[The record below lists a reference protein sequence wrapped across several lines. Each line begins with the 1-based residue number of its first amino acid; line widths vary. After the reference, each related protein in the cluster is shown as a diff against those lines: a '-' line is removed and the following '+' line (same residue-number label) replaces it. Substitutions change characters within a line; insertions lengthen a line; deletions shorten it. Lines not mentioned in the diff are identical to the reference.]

1 MRTLLTFLVAVMTL
15 PVFAQMNVIT
25 IDAYVLDGT
34 TQRPI
39 EFVNINVIDRDLGT
53 ITTADG
59 KFRLE
64 IIEDQVGPED
74 EIKLAALGYAPKTMT
89 MERLYNLME
98 NNNVLYLNPY
108 NEAISQETITTS
120 DRGSRVKGVN
130 GVVMAE
136 GQPIQGATVR
146 VKDSYK
152 QVKTDADGK
161 FEIDAL
167 SGDVLQ
173 IEYLTTLPKEVS
185 AQKDMN
191 IALAVDGEL
200 LEMVT
205 LKSEKREF
213 LSDRNIETAYG
224 KKKFDRLGYRAAQ
237 ITADEISAGA
247 LTFEQALLRLPT
259 VGVVNPTSINLSNGR
274 AIVID
279 DIIYGP
285 DQVGPTGINGLL
297 DMNNV
302 YSITV
307 IPGIVGSV
315 RYGTLGRNG
324 VIIVRTKTYAAAQG
338 DYKPEAQE
346 QTALVTGNNYNEGLV
361 MLQDLPKSDYI
372 ARLNQANSFE
382 AAKSLYNQQRSLA
395 NSNSYGIDFFVEA
408 SEYFEKWDMDFAA
421 EVAREILNIAPKNA
435 KALKT
440 LAYRLEDMGDLEGA
454 KAVYQRLA
462 LLNPNDAQSF
472 RDLAYIYKETGEYT
486 KSFALYKRIL
496 ANQTEGVDFSGLQG
510 VAEAELRQLLANH
523 KDKVYYKDLPNSL
536 LQTDYKRDIRIVFE
550 WNDPSAEF
558 DLQFV
563 DPSRKFF
570 TYKHTRFDNLEK
582 MEEEYTN
589 GYSIEQFEIDDS
601 IRGNWLINVESLS
614 NDSSINPVYL
624 KYTIYTNFGKS
635 NETKETGVVNLSDLN
650 QKVTVK
656 QLRY

>member
-1 MRTLLTFLVAVMTL
+1 MKTVLSFLLAILTL
-15 PVFAQMNVIT
+15 PAVAQMNVVT
-25 IDAYVLDGT
+25 IDAYVLDGS

-39 EFVNINVIDRDLGT
+39 EFVNINVLDRDLGT
-53 ITTADG
+53 VTTADG

-64 IIEDQVGPED
+64 IIEDQVGPQD
-74 EIKLAALGYAPKTMT
+74 QIKLVALGYAPKTMS

-98 NNNVLYLNPY
+98 KNNVLYLNPY
-108 NEAISQETITTS
+108 NEVISQETIKATNQ
-120 DRGSRVKGVN
+120 GSRAKGVAGVVLAEGVPVQGATIRVKG
-130 GVVMAE
+130 
-136 GQPIQGATVR
+136 
-146 VKDSYK
+146 SYK

-161 FEIDAL
+161 FQIDAL

-173 IEYLTTLPKEVS
+173 VDYLTTLPKEVS
-185 AQKDMN
+185 AQSSMN
-191 IALAVDGEL
+191 IDLTVDGQL
-200 LEMVT
+200 LEQVT

-237 ITADEISAGA
+237 ITADEISEGA

-279 DIIYGP
+279 DMVYGP
-285 DQVGPTGINGLL
+285 DQIGPLGVNGLV
-297 DMNNV
+297 DINNV

-324 VIIVRTKTYAAAQG
+324 VIIIRTKTYASAQG
-338 DYKPEAQE
+338 DYKPGEKE
-346 QTALVTGNNYNEGLV
+346 ETALVTGNNYNQSLV
-361 MLQDLPKSDYI
+361 MLEDLPVSDYV
-372 ARLNQANSFE
+372 ARLRQANSFE
-382 AAKSLYNQQRSLA
+382 AAKSIYNQQRSLA
-395 NSNSYGIDFFVEA
+395 SGSAYGIDFFVEA
-408 SEYFEKWDMDFAA
+408 SEYFEKWNMEYAA
-421 EVAREILNIAPKNA
+421 QVAQEILNIAPKND

-454 KAVYQRLA
+454 KAAYQRLA

-496 ANQTEGVDFSGLQG
+496 ANQTPGVDFSGIQG
-510 VAEAELRQLLANH
+510 VAEAELRELLANH
-523 KDKVYYKDLPNSL
+523 KDKVYYKDLPNNL
-536 LQTDYKRDIRIVFE
+536 LQTDYKRDMRIVFE
-550 WNDPSAEF
+550 WNDPAAEF
-558 DLQFV
+558 DIQFV
-563 DPSRKFF
+563 DPSKKYF
-570 TYKHTRFDNLEK
+570 TYKHTRFDNLEQ
-582 MEEEYTN
+582 MEDEYTK

-601 IRGNWLINVESLS
+601 VRGNWLINVESLAGEA
-614 NDSSINPVYL
+614 SINPVYL
-624 KYTIYTNFGKS
+624 KYTIYTNYGKS
-635 NETKETGVVNLSDLN
+635 NQTQETGMVNLSDLN
-650 QKVTVK
+650 QKVTIK

>member
-536 LQTDYKRDIRIVFE
+536 RQTDYKRDIRIVFE

-570 TYKHTRFDNLEK
+570 TYKHTKFDNLDK
-582 MEEEYTN
+582 N
-589 GYSIEQFEIDDS
+589 
-601 IRGNWLINVESLS
+601 RS
-614 NDSSINPVYL
+614 NFQA
-624 KYTIYTNFGKS
+624 T
-635 NETKETGVVNLSDLN
+635 
-650 QKVTVK
+650 
-656 QLRY
+656 